1 MPALEMETVIIS
13 NNTTHNN
20 KRRTMKKSS
29 TLSELR
35 QSQVVVRKN
44 APNWPAMV
52 ERKPMN
58 ENHRPQNS
66 NVTVATSSLWLK
78 SRQMKQQMMESSKSL
93 SELPKMEKFASKTY
107 LLRQCVQCQMLY
119 SSFHQCV
126 NDKKEDFSAS
136 KEQIQSTI
144 PIEGGGMVV

>member
-1 MPALEMETVIIS
+1 
-13 NNTTHNN
+13 
-20 KRRTMKKSS
+20 MKKSS

-93 SELPKMEKFASKTY
+93 SELPKMENA
-107 LLRQCVQCQMLY
+107 
-119 SSFHQCV
+119 
-126 NDKKEDFSAS
+126 
-136 KEQIQSTI
+136 
-144 PIEGGGMVV
+144 